1 MVGQCAESVA
11 RLPPPPQLLYAF
23 FTQNVLSSGSLTD
36 SAGHILVVDDEASI
50 RQVLKTT
57 LEAFGFTTD
66 EVSNGEEALRLLRRK
81 KFEVVLLDLNL
92 LGMSGFDTCAEMR
105 RIAPG
110 LSILVLSVR
119 DSQDD
124 KVLALDS
131 GADDYITK
139 PFHIS
144 ELIARLRAAV
154 RRTRLF
160 GNNTPGSISVGEIDL
175 DPVRRIVR
183 KGTRVIHLT
192 PKEFDLLHYL
202 MAHAGLPVTHQRLL
216 QAVWGA
222 EHGNELEYLRT
233 FVRQLRIKLE
243 SDPAKPKYLIT
254 EAYIGYRFRGVQ
266 DEGPMSAPAPES
278 SE

>member
-1 MVGQCAESVA
+1 
-11 RLPPPPQLLYAF
+11 
-23 FTQNVLSSGSLTD
+23 LTD
-36 SAGHILVVDDEASI
+36 SAGHILIVDDEASI

-57 LEAFGFTTD
+57 LGAFGFNTD
-66 EVSNGEEALRLLRRK
+66 EVADGEEALRLLRRK

-92 LGMSGFDTCAEMR
+92 LGMNGFDTCAEMR

-139 PFHIS
+139 PFHIT

-160 GNNTPGSISVGEIDL
+160 GNNTPGTIAIGEIEL
-175 DPVRRIVR
+175 DPARRIVR
-183 KGTRVIHLT
+183 KAGQVVHLT

-216 QAVWGA
+216 QGVWGA

-233 FVRQLRIKLE
+233 FIRQLRIKLE
-243 SDPAKPKYLIT
+243 SNPANPKYLIT
-254 EAYIGYRFRGVQ
+254 EAYIGYRFRGPQ
-266 DEGPMSAPAPES
+266 EEDAMLTAGSIQ
-278 SE
+278 

>member
-1 MVGQCAESVA
+1 VRYEKALLC
-11 RLPPPPQLLYAF
+11 PPAFMPSLCRSIYALL
-23 FTQNVLSSGSLTD
+23 NLTD
-36 SAGHILVVDDEASI
+36 PAGHILIIDDESSI

-57 LEAFGFTTD
+57 LTAFGFTTD
-66 EVSNGEEALRLLRRK
+66 EVANAEDALGLLRRK
-81 KFEVVLLDLNL
+81 KFEVVLLDLNMA
-92 LGMSGFDTCAEMR
+92 GMGGFEACTEIR

-124 KVLALDS
+124 KVQALEA

-144 ELIARLRAAV
+144 ELIARLRSAV
-154 RRTRLF
+154 RRARLL
-160 GNNTPGSISVGEIDL
+160 GNSTGGIISIGKIDL
-175 DPVRRIVR
+175 DPARRTVKKSNQIV
-183 KGTRVIHLT
+183 HLT

-202 MAHAGLPVTHQRLL
+202 MANAGLPITHARLL
-216 QAVWGA
+216 QGVWGA

-243 SDPAKPKYLIT
+243 DNPGKPTHLIT
-254 EAYIGYRFRGVQ
+254 EAYVGYRFRSPQ
-266 DEGPMSAPAPES
+266 DFVNGDGGSAD
-278 SE
+278 